1 MAVGDNGGK
10 PTVVVTGAGGLLGGQ
25 VAWTF
30 AERGVNVI
38 AATHKHLDIT
48 DAEKVRETLIQANPG
63 VVVHCAAMT
72 NVDDCE
78 LDPDRAFA
86 INATGAEN
94 VAQAAREAGAAIVHV
109 STDYVFDGEKGLYTE
124 DDPTNPTQVYGRSK
138 LEGEQRVQA
147 ATPWHFIVR
156 SAWIYGPGG
165 KNFLSK
171 LPQLAETNE
180 SITAVVDQRGSPT
193 YAPDLAEAITKLVE
207 TLDYG
212 VYHVVNEGTCTFA
225 EFCEAAVEILGSQ
238 LRVEHVTLA
247 DLGRPAPR
255 PKDTS
260 LVPKRWLDQGFEA
273 LRPWRAAAEAF
284 LTTGAT
290 TDAQP

>member
-1 MAVGDNGGK
+1 MEVDRTK
-10 PTVVVTGAGGLLGGQ
+10 PTVFVTGAGGLLGGQ

-30 AERGVNVI
+30 AERGANVV
-38 AATHKHLDIT
+38 AATHAHLDIT
-48 DAEKVRETLIQANPG
+48 DADKVTSTVIQAAPG

-72 NVDDCE
+72 NVDACE
-78 LDPDRAFA
+78 VEPERAHA
-86 INATGAEN
+86 INALGAEN
-94 VAQAAREAGAAIVHV
+94 VAVAAREAGAAIVHV
-109 STDYVFDGEKGLYTE
+109 STDYVFDGERGLYAE
-124 DDPTNPTQVYGRSK
+124 NDPTNPTQVYGRSK
-138 LEGEQRVQA
+138 LEGEERVQA
-147 ATPWHFIVR
+147 ATPWHFIIR

-171 LPQLAETNE
+171 LPELAKTNE

-193 YAPDLAEAITKLVE
+193 YAPDLADGITKLVE

-212 VYHVVNEGTCTFA
+212 TYHVVNEGTCTFA

-255 PKDTS
+255 PRDTS
-260 LVPKRWLDQGFEA
+260 LVGRRWREQGFEP
-273 LRPWRAAAEAF
+273 LRHWREAAEAF
-284 LTTGAT
+284 LGEVARPS
-290 TDAQP
+290 DPHA